1 MFDLNDAE
9 RSSITCKSCLVTLLV
24 SRLVHNKAE
33 VLDAR
38 LLPRSS
44 ATSRGRRRQV
54 GGSLFP
60 HWPESM
66 RQIFSL
72 EECDSLVAGEGGDPD
87 LETRNCSGSRAWHRR
102 RACPR
107 PALAS
112 TRHVWHDGQQ
122 KPARRHENLAASPYG
137 ASPRRRRA
145 DASSPPGPT

>member
-1 MFDLNDAE
+1 MFDLSDAE
-9 RSSITCKSCLVTLLV
+9 RSSRPCKSCLVTLLV

-54 GGSLFP
+54 GRSFLP

-72 EECDSLVAGEGGDPD
+72 EECDSLMAGEGGDPD
-87 LETRNCSGSRAWHRR
+87 LETRSRSGSRAWHQRR
-102 RACPR
+102 TCPKTAR
-107 PALAS
+107 AS
-112 TRHVWHDGQQ
+112 TRPIWRDGQQ
-122 KPARRHENLAASPYG
+122 KLA
-137 ASPRRRRA
+137 
-145 DASSPPGPT
+145 

>member
-9 RSSITCKSCLVTLLV
+9 RSSRTCKCCLVTLLV
-24 SRLVHNKAE
+24 SWLVHKAE

-72 EECDSLVAGEGGDPD
+72 EECDSLVAEEGGDPD
-87 LETRNCSGSRAWHRR
+87 LETLSRSGSRAWHQRR
-102 RACPR
+102 TCPKTAR
-107 PALAS
+107 PRLAPS
-112 TRHVWHDGQQ
+112 GAT
-122 KPARRHENLAASPYG
+122 ASKN
-137 ASPRRRRA
+137 SPRRRQG
-145 DASSPPGPT
+145 SPGGLSLRCVTAETESGRVITA